1 VTNFENRKPDTVN
14 ETTGFSRERGFT
26 MIEVMIV
33 LVVVAILVTVA
44 APGFQNLI
52 GNNRIISEV
61 YTLRATLNN
70 ARSEAMA
77 RRAQVVVCPSV
88 DGAACADSDDWSTG
102 YIAFVDTDR
111 DNVADPDDPDEE
123 IIQVEAEERAVDIA
137 FNNAVRLVRFNA
149 QGVALGFD
157 GAFTFCDDRGAEDAR
172 ALIVNPVG
180 TVRSARD
187 TDTPEDY
194 IVDDGAGD
202 NVTCN

>member
-1 VTNFENRKPDTVN
+1 MTNFDNSKPDTVN
-14 ETTGFSRERGFT
+14 ETTGSGRERGFT

-33 LVVVAILVTVA
+33 LVVVAILVAVA

-77 RRAQVVVCPSV
+77 RRASVVVCPST

-102 YIAFVDTDR
+102 YIAFVDTVR
-111 DNVADPDDPDEE
+111 DNAADPNDPDEE
-123 IIQVEAEERAVDIA
+123 IIQVEGEERAVDIA
-137 FNNAVRLVRFNA
+137 FNNAARLVRFNS

-157 GAFTFCDDRGAEDAR
+157 GAFTFCDDRGDENAR

-180 TVRSARD
+180 TVRAATD
-187 TDTPEDY
+187 TDSP
-194 IVDDGAGD
+194 GD
-202 NVTCN
+202 NIVNVGSANAACN